1 MRDVLTRC
9 AVAAVLSCT
18 GIVSAADW
26 IESVNGDLSDD
37 TNNPTPVSF
46 SLGDNRVIGT
56 MGTPPGG
63 STDADIFTFTI
74 APGLQLTSILI
85 ESLSGTEASFYAIAA
100 GPIIT
105 FVPNEHL
112 SNILISNTG
121 EIMDDL
127 ANPIYGGPGITAPLG
142 AGQYTV
148 WWQETAEVRDY
159 TFRYTLT
166 EVPEPVGAGTLL
178 LTSLLAARRRRRD
191 RNIPRA

>member
-1 MRDVLTRC
+1 MRALFSAIIAATVLAC
-9 AVAAVLSCT
+9 AATVASGT
-18 GIVSAADW
+18 DW
-26 IESVNGDLSDD
+26 NETINGDLSGD

-46 SLGDNRVIGT
+46 SLGENRIIGT

-63 STDADIFTFTI
+63 DTDADLFTFTI
-74 APGLQLTSILI
+74 APGEQLSSIFV
-85 ESLSGTEASFYAIAA
+85 ESLTGTEASFYAIAA

-112 SNILISNTG
+112 SNILITTTG

-127 ANPIYGGPGITAPLG
+127 ANPVYGGPGITAPLG

-159 TFRYTLT
+159 TFRYTVT
-166 EVPEPVGAGTLL
+166 EVPEPAGAIGMGMCAVAV
-178 LTSLLAARRRRRD
+178 SLRRRR
-191 RNIPRA
+191 A